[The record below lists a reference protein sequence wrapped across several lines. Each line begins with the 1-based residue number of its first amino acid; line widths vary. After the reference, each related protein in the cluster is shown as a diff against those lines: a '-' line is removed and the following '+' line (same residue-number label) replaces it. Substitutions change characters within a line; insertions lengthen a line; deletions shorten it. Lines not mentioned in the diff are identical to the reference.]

1 MSKVVILNGTSS
13 AGKTTLARAI
23 QRLAAGPVL
32 RVSMDDFLEMMPP
45 RFANDAEAFSF
56 RLVPDAEPSEVEIG
70 TGSYGAA
77 LMRGMRASVAA
88 LADQGLDLVVDDV
101 MLGAGDQHHYREVL
115 ATHTVTFVAVRCA
128 LETAEQRERERGDR
142 DIGMARWQFSRVHAG
157 RDYDLEVSSDEVSPD
172 DGARVILDAVGM

>member
-1 MSKVVILNGTSS
+1 MAKVVILNGTSS
-13 AGKTTLARAI
+13 SGKTSLARAI
-23 QRLAAGPVL
+23 QRLAKGPVL

-45 RFANDAEAFSF
+45 RFANDDEAFSF
-56 RLVPDAEPSEVEIG
+56 RLVPDSEPAEVEIG
-70 TGSYGAA
+70 TGSYGGA

-88 LADQGLDLVVDDV
+88 LADQDLDLVVDDV
-101 MLGAGDQHHYREVL
+101 MLGAGDQAHYREVL
-115 ATHTVTFVAVRCA
+115 AGHAVAFVAVRCA

-157 RDYDLEVSSDEVSPD
+157 RDYDLEVSTDEVSPD

>member
-1 MSKVVILNGTSS
+1 MAKVVILNGTSS
-13 AGKTTLARAI
+13 AGKTSLARAI

-45 RFANDAEAFSF
+45 RFANDDEAFSF
-56 RLVPDAEPSEVEIG
+56 RLVADAHPVEVAIG

-77 LMRGMRASVAA
+77 LMRGMRTSVAA

-101 MLGAGDQHHYREVL
+101 MLGDGDQAHYREVL
-115 ATHTVTFVAVRCA
+115 SAHAVSFVAVRCA

-142 DIGMARWQFSRVHAG
+142 DIGMARWQFPRVHAG
-157 RDYDLEVSSDEVSPD
+157 RIYDLEVWTDRVTPDE
-172 DGARVILDAVGM
+172 GARMILEAAGL